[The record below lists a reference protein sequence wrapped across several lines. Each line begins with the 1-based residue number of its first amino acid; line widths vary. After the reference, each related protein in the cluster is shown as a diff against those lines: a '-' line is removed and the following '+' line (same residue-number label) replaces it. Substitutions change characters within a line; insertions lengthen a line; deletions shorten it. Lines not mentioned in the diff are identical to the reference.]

1 MKDHPLRS
9 LPRVFLPGAGMT
21 EPFELPSEEADK
33 LRKVLRLSTGDA
45 FAVLPD
51 DGSLWVCH
59 LDGRKAIPQKQEWP
73 NTEPAV
79 ALTLAQA
86 LPKGDRLE
94 TVLRMGTEIGVAR
107 FILFPA
113 ERSVVKWEPHKL
125 EAKLKRLRAIIRE
138 SAEQSF
144 RCLLP
149 TVELCDS
156 LLDVI
161 EVESH
166 AIALSEQQGL
176 IKTLWHTAVER
187 IQNGEK
193 AITLIVGPEGG
204 WSQGE
209 HLAIADKSVTMGPL
223 VMRTDT
229 AGPAAAAVVLMGAYA
244 ASLKNSERI

>member
-1 MKDHPLRS
+1 MRDLPLRA
-9 LPRVFLPGAGMT
+9 LPRVFLPGANLS
-21 EPFELPSEEADK
+21 EPFELPPDEADK
-33 LRKVLRLSTGDA
+33 LRKVLRLSTGDP

-59 LDGRKAIPQKQEWP
+59 LDGKKGIPQKQEWP
-73 NTEPAV
+73 DTEPSI
-79 ALTLAQA
+79 ALALAQA

-113 ERSVVKWEPHKL
+113 ERSIVKWEPQKL
-125 EAKLKRLRAIIRE
+125 EAKVKRLRTIVRE

-149 TVELCDS
+149 TVEIRDS
-156 LLDVI
+156 LLDLI
-161 EVESH
+161 KSESD
-166 AIALSEQQGL
+166 AIALSEHEGL
-176 IKTLWHTAVER
+176 RKTLWNTVVER
-187 IQNGEK
+187 IQNGAK
-193 AITLIVGPEGG
+193 AITLVVGPEGG
-204 WSQGE
+204 WSKGE
-209 HLAIADKSVTMGPL
+209 HLTIADKAVTMGPL

-244 ASLKNSERI
+244 ASLKNSDKI